1 MDEQDRTAS
10 LMTPAKLAQ
19 VKRRGASP
27 AAWLN
32 QMAADAGHTHVKRL
46 GELCRDL
53 QMQAGHR
60 DFSPLGR
67 ELGRLAEVLP
77 RLDFGLLQSK
87 GLLARLKG
95 KHRTAGAE
103 FAGQYERIDEA
114 AQALAD
120 STKLLRQAQGEQ
132 AGGTDLTL
140 LEFSVE
146 FQALEKIIDQGAR
159 WLQDMRNQLKVR
171 QAEEH
176 DEAAQRQIQDDETR
190 CELLVARLKALRA
203 LSSAAQQVH
212 QQAQATA
219 ARRAGLVQML
229 QQALALDLK
238 DWRSRV
244 STLASAAAA
253 DGGGAAGLNLE
264 NPMESHRDLQL
275 CVKQVIADC
284 GQLQAHEAALAE
296 ALAALGEQLQAAA

>member
-19 VKRRGASP
+19 VKPRGAGTP

-32 QMAADAGHTHVKRL
+32 QMATDAGHTHVKRL
-46 GELCRDL
+46 GELCKDL
-53 QMQAGHR
+53 QAQAGCR
-60 DFSPLGR
+60 DFSPLAG
-67 ELGRLAEVLP
+67 ELGRFAQVLP
-77 RLDFGLLQSK
+77 QLDFGLLQSK
-87 GLLARLKG
+87 GLLARLSG

-103 FAGQYERIDEA
+103 FAGQYRHIDEA
-114 AQALAD
+114 AQALAARI
-120 STKLLRQAQGEQ
+120 KGLQQEQREQ

-140 LEFSVE
+140 LEFTVE

-171 QAEEH
+171 QAAQNEEAERQQIEV
-176 DEAAQRQIQDDETR
+176 DEAR

-219 ARRAGLVQML
+219 ARRAALVQML
-229 QQALALDLK
+229 QHALASDVK
-238 DWRSRV
+238 DWRNGV
-244 STLASAAAA
+244 STLASAA
-253 DGGGAAGLNLE
+253 DGGATSGLNLE

-275 CVKQVIADC
+275 CVKQAVADC
-284 GQLQAHEAALAE
+284 GQLQAHEAALADG
-296 ALAALGEQLQAAA
+296 LAALGEQLRAAA